1 MYESYSLAVAES
13 SVKQNPENRLKITKS
28 LWLGAVWEPRCRVP
42 GLWADRVGVLVIQN
56 KRLCPGVVGLPWWL
70 NSKEST
76 CSTEDAGS
84 ISGLGRSPGSR
95 NDNLLHYSYLKN
107 PMDREALQAM
117 GSQRVRHNLDANT
130 YTHTWP
136 EQYWTPHLCDH
147 QLQFCICKWYVTTET
162 NRHSTLSL
170 RCAVHM

>member
-28 LWLGAVWEPRCRVP
+28 LWLGAVWEPW
-42 GLWADRVGVLVIQN
+42 GLGLREATLQGPRALSRQGWGLGHPEQEALPRSWWASLVAQQQRIH
-56 KRLCPGVVGLPWWL
+56 LF
-70 NSKEST
+70 
-76 CSTEDAGS
+76 AGS

-117 GSQRVRHNLDANT
+117 GSQRVRHNWSNLAAAIIKKETRQWTELHISNT
-130 YTHTWP
+130 I
-136 EQYWTPHLCDH
+136 L
-147 QLQFCICKWYVTTET
+147 
-162 NRHSTLSL
+162 
-170 RCAVHM
+170 